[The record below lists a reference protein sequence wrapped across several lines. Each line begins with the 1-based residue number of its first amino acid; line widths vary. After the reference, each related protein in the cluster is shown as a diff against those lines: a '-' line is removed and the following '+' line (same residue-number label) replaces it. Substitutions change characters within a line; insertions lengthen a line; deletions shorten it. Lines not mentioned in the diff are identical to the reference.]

1 MLFYDSTLSHLP
13 YFYVTAQVL
22 TNGSELEINHFKQAP
37 LRALSK
43 SLTTNKNLQVMK
55 PKWTVKKLENGQ
67 IVQVY
72 DELSDF
78 KYFTIPWSHHA
89 ATMKDQPAGYFD
101 IHQPRIFTMKFPKLE
116 VFPVVDDDDKS
127 QILKWM
133 LWPRRGWPGDVAN
146 MFMVGWYYR
155 CWNGRCGLFLIER
168 EWSKEEHGLLG
179 GPSSVCLHWISSR
192 G

>member
-78 KYFTIPWSHHA
+78 KYFTIPWSHLA
-89 ATMKDQPAGYFD
+89 ATMKDQPCWIFWYSPARF
-101 IHQPRIFTMKFPKLE
+101 IHNQVSQVWSFPIWYL
-116 VFPVVDDDDKS
+116 
-127 QILKWM
+127 M
-133 LWPRRGWPGDVAN
+133 LMLLMMMTNLRS
-146 MFMVGWYYR
+146 
-155 CWNGRCGLFLIER
+155 WNECSVRVSVWGPETCCGCI
-168 EWSKEEHGLLG
+168 
-179 GPSSVCLHWISSR
+179 
-192 G
+192 